1 MNWKTAWITIFA
13 LLLIGAA
20 AAGADELTD
29 LKSQVGDLEKK
40 IEALEKKQQEQD
52 QQLEKVPDIEESVEE
67 IQDQPSA
74 RRVVADAIGKLP
86 TIGGHFKF
94 YLADQSTGEVNGED
108 QHNSFGLGISNLWIY
123 INKTL
128 TDWLQISVAPEIV
141 VLAEATPRLGS
152 DITRSTAAD
161 VDIDLDEAYLTVRLP
176 KMFELKV
183 GAFYPL
189 FSEEYGTKSWWHEQ
203 YHQNNGLVTLQAWQS
218 TGLELYRNFDF
229 ANFSLPVS
237 LAFLNGEGR
246 GTDQDSRFTDNNSAK
261 SGLLHLAPEMF
272 LFGGRFR
279 VMGSFGYGRWDD
291 EGDKDAYQWAAG
303 AEFTRSSISL
313 SGEYM
318 NRWREALPLLGGGT
332 EDGED
337 KGWYAKAKYSLTDKW
352 RFVLKYSDVDLWSA
366 STDRL
371 LTDNYQSLAFTVG
384 WWITDSSTIMPQ
396 IEFVDAD
403 RSDTD
408 ITLEYFRYT
417 IGWRTTF

>member
-13 LLLIGAA
+13 LLLIGAGV
-20 AAGADELTD
+20 AGADELTD

-40 IEALEKKQQEQD
+40 IEALEKKQQEQG
-52 QQLEKVPDIEESVEE
+52 QQLEKVPDLEESIEE

-74 RRVVADAIGKLP
+74 RSVVAGAIDKLP

-94 YLADQSTGEVNGED
+94 YLGDQSTGDVNGED
-108 QHNSFGLGISNLWIY
+108 QHNSFGLGVSNLWIY
-123 INKTL
+123 INKAL
-128 TDWLQISVAPEIV
+128 TDWLQLSVAPEIV

-152 DITRSTAAD
+152 NITRATSAD

-176 KMFELKV
+176 RMFELKA
-183 GAFYPL
+183 GAFYPM

-203 YHQNNGLVTLQAWQS
+203 YNQNNGLVTLQAWQS

-246 GTDQDSRFTDNNSAK
+246 GTTQDSRFTDNNSAK
-261 SGLLHLAPEMF
+261 SGLLHVAPEMF
-272 LFGGRFR
+272 LFGGRLR

-291 EGDKDAYQWAAG
+291 EGDKDSYQWAAG
-303 AEFTRSSISL
+303 AEYTRSSISV

-337 KGWYAKAKYSLTDKW
+337 KGWYAKIKYSLSDKW

-396 IEFVDAD
+396 IEYVDAD

-417 IGWRTTF
+417 LGWRTTF

>member
-1 MNWKTAWITIFA
+1 MNWKIVWITIFA
-13 LLLIGAA
+13 LLLIGGVAA
-20 AAGADELTD
+20 SADELSD
-29 LKSQVGDLEKK
+29 LKSQVGDLERK
-40 IEALEKKQQEQD
+40 IDALEKKQQEQD
-52 QQLEKVPDIEESVEE
+52 QQIEKVPELEESVEE

-74 RRVVADAIGKLP
+74 REVVADAIGKLP

-108 QHNSFGLGISNLWIY
+108 QHNSFGMGVSNLWLY
-123 INKTL
+123 INKSL
-128 TDWLQISVAPEIV
+128 TDWLQITVAPEIV
-141 VLAEATPRLGS
+141 VLAEATPRLG
-152 DITRSTAAD
+152 DNITRSTSAD

-176 KMFELKV
+176 KMFELKA

-189 FSEEYGTKSWWHEQ
+189 FSEEYSTKSWWHEQ
-203 YHQNNGLVTLQAWQS
+203 YNQNNGLVTLQAWQS
-218 TGLELYRNFDF
+218 VGIELYRNFDF

-237 LAFLNGEGR
+237 VALLNGEGR

-279 VMGSFGYGRWDD
+279 LMGSFGYGRWDN

-303 AEFTRSSISL
+303 AEFTRSSVSL

-318 NRWREALPLLGGGT
+318 FRWKEALPLIGGGT

-337 KGWYAKAKYSLTDKW
+337 KGWYAKLKYSLNPKW
-352 RFVLKYSDVDLWSA
+352 RFVFKYSDVDLWST
-366 STDRL
+366 STNSL
-371 LTDNYQSLAFTVG
+371 LTDNYKSIAFTVG

-396 IEFVDAD
+396 IEYVDAD
-403 RSDTD
+403 RSDTG

-417 IGWRTTF
+417 LGWRTTF

>member
-13 LLLIGAA
+13 LLLVGAGV
-20 AAGADELTD
+20 AGADELTD

-52 QQLEKVPDIEESVEE
+52 QQLEKVPELEESVEE

-74 RRVVADAIGKLP
+74 RSVVADAIDKLP

-94 YLADQSTGEVNGED
+94 YLGDQSTGEVNGED
-108 QHNSFGLGISNLWIY
+108 QHNSFGLGVSDLWIY
-123 INKTL
+123 INKAL
-128 TDWLQISVAPEIV
+128 TDWLQISVAPQIV

-152 DITRSTAAD
+152 DITRATSAD
-161 VDIDLDEAYLTVRLP
+161 VDIVLDEAYLTVRLP
-176 KMFELKV
+176 RMYELKA
-183 GAFYPL
+183 GAFYPM

-203 YHQNNGLVTLQAWQS
+203 YHQNNGLVTLQAWKS

-229 ANFSLPVS
+229 ASFSLPVS
-237 LAFLNGEGR
+237 LALLNGEDR
-246 GTDQDSRFTDNNSAK
+246 GVAQDSRYTDNNSAK

-291 EGDKDAYQWAAG
+291 EGDKDSYQWAAG
-303 AEFTRSSISL
+303 AEYTRASISV

-337 KGWYAKAKYSLTDKW
+337 KGWYVKLKYSLSDKW

-366 STDRL
+366 STDQL
-371 LTDNYQSLAFTVG
+371 LTDNYKALDFTVG

-396 IEFVDAD
+396 IEYVDAD

-408 ITLEYFRYT
+408 TTLEYFRYT

>member
-13 LLLIGAA
+13 LLLIGAGV
-20 AAGADELTD
+20 AGADELTD
-29 LKSQVGDLEKK
+29 LKSQVGDLETK

-52 QQLEKVPDIEESVEE
+52 QQLEKVPEIEESVEE

-74 RRVVADAIGKLP
+74 REVVSDAVGKLP

-94 YLADQSTGEVNGED
+94 YLGDQSTGEVNGED
-108 QHNSFGLGISNLWIY
+108 QHNSFGLGVSNLWIY

-128 TDWLQISVAPEIV
+128 TDWLKISVAPEIV

-152 DITRSTAAD
+152 DITRATSAD
-161 VDIDLDEAYLTVRLP
+161 VDIDLDEAYMTARLP
-176 KMFELKV
+176 KMFELKA
-183 GAFYPL
+183 GAFYPM

-203 YHQNNGLVTLQAWQS
+203 YNQNNGLATLEGWQS

-229 ANFSLPVS
+229 ASFSLPVS

-272 LFGGRFR
+272 IFSGRLR

-291 EGDKDAYQWAAG
+291 EGDKDSYQWAAG
-303 AEFTRSSISL
+303 AEYTRSSISV

-337 KGWYAKAKYSLTDKW
+337 NGWYAKVKYSPTDKW

-371 LTDNYQSLAFTVG
+371 LTDNYKSLAFTVG
-384 WWITDSSTIMPQ
+384 WWITESSTIMPQ
-396 IEFVDAD
+396 IEYVDAD

-417 IGWRTTF
+417 LGWRTTF

>member
-13 LLLIGAA
+13 LLLIGAG

-29 LKSQVGDLEKK
+29 LKSQVGDLETK

-52 QQLEKVPDIEESVEE
+52 QQLEKVPEIEESVEE

-74 RRVVADAIGKLP
+74 REVVSDAVGKLP

-94 YLADQSTGEVNGED
+94 YLGDQSTGEVNGED
-108 QHNSFGLGISNLWIY
+108 QHNSFGLGVSNLWIY

-152 DITRSTAAD
+152 DITRATSAD
-161 VDIDLDEAYLTVRLP
+161 VDIDLDEAYLTARLP
-176 KMFELKV
+176 MMFELKA
-183 GAFYPL
+183 GAFYPM

-203 YHQNNGLVTLQAWQS
+203 YHQNNGLATLEGWQS
-218 TGLELYRNFDF
+218 TGIELYRNFDF

-237 LAFLNGEGR
+237 LGFLNGEGR

-272 LFGGRFR
+272 LFSGRLR

-291 EGDKDAYQWAAG
+291 EGDKDSYQWAAG
-303 AEFTRSSISL
+303 AEYTRSSISV

-318 NRWREALPLLGGGT
+318 NRWREALPLLDGGT

-337 KGWYAKAKYSLTDKW
+337 NGWYAKVKYSPTDKW

-366 STDRL
+366 STDQL

-384 WWITDSSTIMPQ
+384 WWITESSTIMPQ
-396 IEFVDAD
+396 IEYVDAD

-417 IGWRTTF
+417 LGWRTTF